1 MYLAWARCN
10 YNVHAHGF
18 VLFSAGGATY
28 SKTSFKKFRRAKL
41 WDPILLHAIKHHS
54 LQLTERLKGGPRE
67 NLHTP
72 MKRKLR
78 HWRFH
83 AFQFHFIILSGAL
96 KRDSNVFHTQESKRK
111 RSIYNPRDQITLSQ
125 LISDWGY
132 VFKTAKSPSHSCPR
146 TLHDS
151 SDIAITAGLLLQMAI
166 GMFLD

>member
-41 WDPILLHAIKHHS
+41 WDPMLLHAIKHHS

-72 MKRKLR
+72 MKRKYGTGDFTPSSFTLLFCLVR
-78 HWRFH
+78 WSEIRTSSKKASVREVFTIPVTRSLWVSW
-83 AFQFHFIILSGAL
+83 FETEVMFL
-96 KRDSNVFHTQESKRK
+96 KRPRRQVIRVRERYMTRAILRSQQDDSYKWRLACS
-111 RSIYNPRDQITLSQ
+111 
-125 LISDWGY
+125 
-132 VFKTAKSPSHSCPR
+132 
-146 TLHDS
+146 
-151 SDIAITAGLLLQMAI
+151 
-166 GMFLD
+166 